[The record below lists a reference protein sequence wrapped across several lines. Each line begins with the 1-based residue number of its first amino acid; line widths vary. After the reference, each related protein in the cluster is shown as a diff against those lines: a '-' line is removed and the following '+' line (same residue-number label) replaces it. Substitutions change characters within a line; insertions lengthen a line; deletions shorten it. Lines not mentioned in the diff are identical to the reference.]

1 MSGTIIV
8 YGGSLGRTRISIQYR
23 LLRDK
28 NQNNQLL
35 KQLTRLDLYLIRQI
49 VSSYVFFFSVVE
61 QQVPSLNFKVHDE
74 IERVGRSKIKVS
86 LKFEAI

>member
-8 YGGSLGRTRISIQYR
+8 YGGSLGRTRISIQYL

-35 KQLTRLDLYLIRQI
+35 KVIDKTWPVFD
-49 VSSYVFFFSVVE
+49 SSFFLRTHFFFSVVE
-61 QQVPSLNFKVHDE
+61 QQVPSLNFKIHDE

>member
-8 YGGSLGRTRISIQYR
+8 YGGSLGRTRISIQYL

-28 NQNNQLL
+28 NQKNQLL
-35 KQLTRLDLYLIRQI
+35 KVIDKTWPIFD
-49 VSSYVFFFSVVE
+49 SSLFFFVRIFFSVVE
-61 QQVPSLNFKVHDE
+61 QQVPSLNFKIHDE